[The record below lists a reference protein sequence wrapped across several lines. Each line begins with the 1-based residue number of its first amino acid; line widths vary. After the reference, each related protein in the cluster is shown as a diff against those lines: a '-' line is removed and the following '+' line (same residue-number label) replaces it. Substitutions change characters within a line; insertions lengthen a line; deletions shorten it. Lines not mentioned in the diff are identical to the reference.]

1 MNMSNSL
8 FIISVLA
15 YLISFVLLFVGYFSF
30 KKKSS
35 IYDEIL
41 EKMRE
46 KEFHLDLITNTSRFF
61 NASFQP
67 LKIAYIARLYRGV
80 ELYHDKNVKVSKAT
94 YDYIQSLPKSKIT
107 WLVYLHYMNLI
118 AAFLMLIGSVGIIFS
133 GCFEGRT

>member
-15 YLISFVLLFVGYFSF
+15 YLISFVLLIIGYLSF
-30 KKKSS
+30 KKNSS
-35 IYDEIL
+35 LYNEIL
-41 EKMRE
+41 EEMRQ
-46 KEFHLDLITNTSRFF
+46 KEFHLDLMTNTSRYF

-67 LKIAYIARLYRGV
+67 LKIAYLARVYRGV

-94 YDYIQSLPKSKIT
+94 YDYIQSLPRGKII

-118 AAFLMLIGSVGIIFS
+118 AAFLMFIGSIGIIFS
-133 GCFEGRT
+133 GCFEG